1 MAFST
6 GDSLSRAGNLPEA
19 LPVLMEEVASDPA
32 DPWLLYRLAWTANR
46 MERPDVALQAA
57 MAAWTMEPSNEWFLA
72 EFLRALRSLE
82 MYDEALDCADLVRG
96 GGVCRYYL
104 ADCDRRLG
112 VHPSESM
119 EYLLETAGSE
129 DDSACADACIWLAV
143 LHQDHSEGDSSILL
157 AARAVE
163 LMPDEDFYRCFL
175 AERLAESGDLQG
187 AREQLH
193 HLRLSG
199 GTGYSYW
206 QAMAALAEAEGDPHR
221 KVWALRR
228 AWTVRTCPGSG
239 RDLGWSLY
247 FIGRDALRA
256 GETELARQWLVESS
270 LMGDTSEAFVQRSD
284 SLLELLDEFENQ
296 TADGV

>member
-1 MAFST
+1 MQ
-6 GDSLSRAGNLPEA
+6 
-19 LPVLMEEVASDPA
+19 EVASDPA

-72 EFLRALRSLE
+72 EYIRALRSLD
-82 MYDEALDCADLVRG
+82 MYDEILDCADLVRG

-104 ADCDRRLG
+104 ADCERELG

-119 EYLLETAGSE
+119 EYLLEAAGFE

-143 LHQDHSEGDSSILL
+143 LAQGLSEGDSSLLL

-175 AERLAESGDLQG
+175 AERLAESGDLAG

-193 HLRLSG
+193 RLRLGG

-206 QAMAALAEAEGDPHR
+206 RATAALAEAEGDLHR
-221 KVWALRR
+221 NVWALRR
-228 AWTVRTCPGSG
+228 ARTARTCPESG
-239 RDLGWSLY
+239 RDLGWALY
-247 FIGRDALRA
+247 FIGREALRT
-256 GETELARQWLVESS
+256 GETSMARRWLWESR
-270 LMGDTSEAFVQRSD
+270 LLGDTSEVFVHRSD
-284 SLLELLDEFENQ
+284 SLLELLYEFENQ
-296 TADGV
+296 TPDGV